1 MVNLPHLQK
10 HHLFVC
16 HFGGQGMDLKFGG
29 IDLRFGKPP
38 AGLTNPAGTWTC
50 QSLTIIERGGDRMDF
65 ELTKEQKQI
74 QKSVREFV
82 KGEFKKDLILELE
95 ENHQYPTDI
104 WKKAAELGFI
114 GIHFPEA
121 YSGMGL
127 GVMENILVAEELCRG
142 DSSVGACLILAD
154 FASEIILHFG
164 SDEQKK
170 AWLPK
175 VAEGEVLSCGAFTE
189 PDHGSDITRMETTA
203 VKDGDEWII
212 NGTKIFIT
220 NGGPLAGF
228 YSVLCQTDPEA
239 QPTHRG
245 MSLIL
250 VEADRAGVSTA
261 SVGVKMGIRM
271 MDTAEVNFKDARVPL
286 SNLIGK
292 ENKGF
297 YQVLEFFDESRIL
310 IAAQGL
316 GTAQG
321 AFDRALAYVKSRE
334 QFGKKI
340 AQFQITQH
348 KLADMATKIEMAQL
362 LVYKAA
368 WNFDQGRIDPKLTSM
383 AKMVAGR
390 TAVEVADEAIQLL
403 GGYGYML
410 EYEVER
416 FYRDAKICEL
426 YEGTKEIQKNTIAS
440 SLIGKLK

>member
-1 MVNLPHLQK
+1 M
-10 HHLFVC
+10 
-16 HFGGQGMDLKFGG
+16 
-29 IDLRFGKPP
+29 
-38 AGLTNPAGTWTC
+38 
-50 QSLTIIERGGDRMDF
+50 EF
-65 ELTKEQKQI
+65 ELTKEQQQI
-74 QKSVREFV
+74 QKAVRDFV
-82 KGEFKKDLILELE
+82 KGEFKKDAILELE
-95 ENHQYPTDI
+95 EKHEYPAKM

-114 GIHFPEA
+114 GIHFPEE
-121 YSGMGL
+121 YSGQGM

-142 DSSVGACLILAD
+142 DSSVGACLMLAD
-154 FASEIILHFG
+154 FASEIVLHFG
-164 SDEQKK
+164 SESQKK
-170 AWLPK
+170 TWLPK

-189 PDHGSDITRMETTA
+189 PDHGSDITFMDTSA
-203 VKDGDEWII
+203 VRDGDEWVI
-212 NGTKIFIT
+212 NGSKIFIT

-228 YSVLCQTDPEA
+228 YSVLCQTNPDA
-239 QPTHRG
+239 QPSHRG

-250 VEADRAGVSTA
+250 VEADRPGVSTA

-271 MDTAEVNFKDARVPL
+271 MHTAEVTFKDVRVPAE
-286 SNLIGK
+286 NLIGE
-292 ENKGF
+292 ENRGF

-321 AFDRALAYVKSRE
+321 AFDRALDYVKSRE
-334 QFGKKI
+334 QFGRKI
-340 AQFQITQH
+340 AKFQITQH
-348 KLADMATKIEMAQL
+348 KLADMATKIEMARL
-362 LVYKAA
+362 LTYKAA

-390 TAVEVADEAIQLL
+390 TAVEVADEAIQLM

-440 SLIGKLK
+440 ALVGKLK